1 MIAHR
6 KPLAFALLFLP
17 ATVVLG
23 SACGGDCEFA
33 LIASTEE
40 CPASC
45 ATFTSVDTPEALLCT
60 PYDCT
65 SPDNACENNS
75 RCVVIGSPVCL
86 PVCNEDDDC
95 AFGLAC
101 VDQPDA
107 VTGDDVGTCFFPD

>member
-1 MIAHR
+1 M
-6 KPLAFALLFLP
+6 AFALLFLP